1 MRPAKMAMA
10 LALTV
15 LMGLSTIGAPVA
27 AQEVVAD
34 PSSTIS
40 R

>member
-10 LALTV
+10 VTLTV
-15 LMGLSTIGAPVA
+15 LMGLSTIAAPVA

-34 PSSTIS
+34 PSQPSS
-40 R
+40 G